1 MARFSFDDVE
11 NYQQS
16 NSNSKVG
23 FFKLANDKDIATI
36 RLLYNS
42 ADDIEGFSVHEVEV
56 NGKKRYVNCI
66 RTYRDPIDDCPLC
79 KSGNACKA
87 KLFIPLYN
95 EDEQQSQIWERGPKF
110 FSKVSSVCSRYSKS
124 PIVSQI
130 FEVERNGKPKE
141 TSTDYNFYRTDDPA
155 DDKRI
160 EDFDMPKILGGLV
173 IDATADDME
182 YYLDNGQF
190 PPKDSSDGEDD
201 APRRRSRREED
212 EGEGHRHSE
221 GRRTPARSRR
231 SNEDVY

>member
-1 MARFSFDDVE
+1 MARFTFEDAD
-11 NYQQS
+11 NYQQKG
-16 NSNSKVG
+16 NNNVG
-23 FFKLANDKDIATI
+23 FFKLVNDKDVATI
-36 RLLYNS
+36 RMLYND
-42 ADDIEGFSVHEVEV
+42 ADDIEGFSVHEVQV
-56 NGKKRYVNCI
+56 NDKKRYVNCL

-95 EDEQQSQIWERGPKF
+95 EDEQQSQIWERGTKF
-110 FSKVSSVCSRYSKS
+110 FSKVSSVCARYNKS

-130 FEVERNGKPKE
+130 FEVERSGKPRD

-160 EDFDMPKILGGLV
+160 EDFEMPKILGGLV

-190 PPKDSSDGEDD
+190 PPKDSDD
-201 APRRRSRREED
+201 DEAPRRRSRRDEEED
-212 EGEGHRHSE
+212 ERPTRRSE

-231 SNEDVY
+231 NEDEF